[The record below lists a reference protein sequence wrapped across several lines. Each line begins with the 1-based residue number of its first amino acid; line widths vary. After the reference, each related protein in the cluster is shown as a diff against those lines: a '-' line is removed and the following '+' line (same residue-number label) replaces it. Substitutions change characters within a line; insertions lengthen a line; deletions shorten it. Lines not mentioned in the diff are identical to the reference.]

1 MAFEQLK
8 QRHSFVWGSA
18 PFEHVAET
26 IADVHAAIVEAAGPA
41 EGKQWLD
48 VACGTG
54 DLAIRAARLG
64 ADVVGVDF
72 APALVETAKQ
82 QASEA
87 GLSIDFRV
95 GDAEA
100 LPLADASFDVVT
112 STFGVMFA
120 PDHSRAAGE
129 LARVAQPG
137 GRLALAT
144 WVPDGG
150 IGKMFSMTAPFQ
162 PPPPDGAGAPL
173 DWGKTERVEEL
184 LGEAFELSF
193 ETRTSIDRGES
204 GEALWQFYVENFG
217 PVKTLAESLDDERR
231 EEFHR
236 AYVEFFETN
245 YGSDGSIVYP
255 REWLLVTGTRR

>member
-8 QRHSFVWGSA
+8 ERHSFVWGSA

-26 IADVHAAIVEAAGPA
+26 IADVHDAIVEAVGPA
-41 EGKQWLD
+41 EGKRWLD

-54 DLAIRAARLG
+54 DLAIRAARRG

-87 GLSIDFRV
+87 ELSIDFRV

-100 LPLADASFDVVT
+100 LPLADTSFDVVS

-120 PDHSRAAGE
+120 PDQSRAAGE
-129 LARVAQPG
+129 LARVTRPG

-173 DWGKTERVEEL
+173 DWGKSEHVEEL
-184 LGEAFELSF
+184 LGAAFELSF
-193 ETRTSIDRGES
+193 ETRTSIDGGRAARRS
-204 GEALWQFYVENFG
+204 GSSTSRTSA
-217 PVKTLAESLDDERR
+217 R
-231 EEFHR
+231 
-236 AYVEFFETN
+236 
-245 YGSDGSIVYP
+245 
-255 REWLLVTGTRR
+255 

>member
-8 QRHSFVWGSA
+8 ERHSFVWGSA

-26 IADVHAAIVEAAGPA
+26 IADVHDAVVEAAGPA

-54 DLAIRAARLG
+54 DLAVRAARNG

-72 APALVETAKQ
+72 APPLVETAKKR
-82 QASEA
+82 ASEA

-100 LPLADASFDVVT
+100 LPFDDASFDVVI

-120 PDHSRAAGE
+120 PDQSRTAGE
-129 LARVAQPG
+129 LARVTRPG

-144 WVPDGG
+144 WMPDGG
-150 IGKMFSMTAPFQ
+150 IGKMF
-162 PPPPDGAGAPL
+162 
-173 DWGKTERVEEL
+173 
-184 LGEAFELSF
+184 
-193 ETRTSIDRGES
+193 
-204 GEALWQFYVENFG
+204 
-217 PVKTLAESLDDERR
+217 
-231 EEFHR
+231 
-236 AYVEFFETN
+236 
-245 YGSDGSIVYP
+245 
-255 REWLLVTGTRR
+255 

>member
-8 QRHSFVWGSA
+8 ERHSFVWGSA

-64 ADVVGVDF
+64 AEVVGVDF

-137 GRLALAT
+137 GRLALA
-144 WVPDGG
+144 VPRYD
-150 IGKMFSMTAPFQ
+150 APAR
-162 PPPPDGAGAPL
+162 D
-173 DWGKTERVEEL
+173 R
-184 LGEAFELSF
+184 LG
-193 ETRTSIDRGES
+193 
-204 GEALWQFYVENFG
+204 
-217 PVKTLAESLDDERR
+217 
-231 EEFHR
+231 
-236 AYVEFFETN
+236 
-245 YGSDGSIVYP
+245 
-255 REWLLVTGTRR
+255 

>member
-8 QRHSFVWGSA
+8 ERHSFVWGSA

-26 IADVHAAIVEAAGPA
+26 IADVHDSIVEAVGPA
-41 EGKQWLD
+41 EDKQWLD

-54 DLAIRAARLG
+54 DLAIRAARRG
-64 ADVVGVDF
+64 ADVVGIDF

-100 LPLADASFDVVT
+100 LPLADASFDVVS

-129 LARVAQPG
+129 LARVARAG
-137 GRLALAT
+137 GRLDQAT
-144 WVPDGG
+144 WVHDGG
-150 IGKMFSMTAPFQ
+150 IGQMFSMTGSFWTTLP
-162 PPPPDGAGAPL
+162 
-173 DWGKTERVEEL
+173 ERE
-184 LGEAFELSF
+184 S
-193 ETRTSIDRGES
+193 RT
-204 GEALWQFYVENFG
+204 
-217 PVKTLAESLDDERR
+217 
-231 EEFHR
+231 
-236 AYVEFFETN
+236 
-245 YGSDGSIVYP
+245 
-255 REWLLVTGTRR
+255 

>member
-8 QRHSFVWGSA
+8 ERHSFVWGSA

-26 IADVHAAIVEAAGPA
+26 IADVHDAVVEAAGAA

-54 DLAIRAARLG
+54 DLAIRAARRG

-82 QASEA
+82 QASEV

-100 LPLADASFDVVT
+100 LPLADASFDVVS

-120 PDHSRAAGE
+120 PDQSRAAGE
-129 LARVAQPG
+129 LVRVTRPG

-173 DWGKTERVEEL
+173 DWGKPEHVEEL
-184 LGEAFELSF
+184 LGDAFELSF

-204 GEALWQFYVENFG
+204 GEAFWQFYVENFG
-217 PVKTLAESLDDERR
+217 PVKTLADSLDVDRR
-231 EEFHR
+231 EQFHR
-236 AYVEFFETN
+236 AYVEFFDTN
-245 YGSDGSIVYP
+245 YRSDGGIEYP
-255 REWLLVTGTRR
+255 REWLLVAGTRR